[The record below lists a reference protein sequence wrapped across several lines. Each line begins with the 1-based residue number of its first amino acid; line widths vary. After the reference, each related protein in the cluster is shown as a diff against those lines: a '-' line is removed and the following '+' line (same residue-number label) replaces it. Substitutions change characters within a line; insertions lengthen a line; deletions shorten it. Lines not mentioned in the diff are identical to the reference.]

1 LPATAD
7 GERQLIVRHD
17 DLDAALV
24 LVDHYFG
31 DFRWRQ
37 GVDHESRGIRRP
49 GNDVDLLALQFADHR
64 LNAAATH
71 ADAGAD
77 GIDRGI
83 VGNHRDFGAAA
94 RIAGDR
100 LDLDDAVVDLGHLL
114 GEQHGHEL
122 WVGARQKDLRPA
134 QLLAHIEDIGTHPV
148 AGPERLA
155 RQAFVPA
162 HQALGP
168 AEVDRDVAELVALDD
183 AVDDFAGAVLEL
195 LVLALTLGFADL
207 LDDHLLGG
215 LGGDAPEVDGRE
227 VLDQEFAHAEAGLA
241 RRGLLRGHLGELVL
255 DLLDHLAEPAQVN
268 FAGAPVDFRPDIV
281 LVAVL
286 GAASLADR
294 LLHGLENLFALDA
307 FLPRHGIRDLKKLRS
322 RKRLFRFQTDP
333 VLFHA
338 HEAAAKAP
346 PALHR
351 DAQLNSRLEAGEAL
365 EILKS
370 GQRPVDARR
379 ADFQHIGTRDR
390 ILNVQ
395 NGAHEAAGQRAI
407 VHADGAAVL
416 ALDHDLELGAAVAGK
431 EYAHD
436 VETFGL
442 QGRRHQTLDRFGP
455 AFAGQSWH
463 PHLPVGSLALKASSV
478 LPDGTKKVGRWPTLR
493 GA

>member
-1 LPATAD
+1 LAHVLSAAAD

-24 LVDHYFG
+24 LVDHYLG
-31 DFRWRQ
+31 DLRRRQ

-64 LNAAATH
+64 LNAAAAH
-71 ADAGAD
+71 AD
-77 GIDRGI
+77 
-83 VGNHRDFGAAA
+83 
-94 RIAGDR
+94 
-100 LDLDDAVVDLGHLL
+100 
-114 GEQHGHEL
+114 EL

-241 RRGLLRGHLGELVL
+241 RRGLLHGHLGELVL

-281 LVAVL
+281 LVAVF

-322 RKRLFRFQTDP
+322 RKRRRFHHSHP
-333 VLFHA
+333 
-338 HEAAAKAP
+338 K
-346 PALHR
+346 
-351 DAQLNSRLEAGEAL
+351 RLM
-365 EILKS
+365 S
-370 GQRPVDARR
+370 C
-379 ADFQHIGTRDR
+379 
-390 ILNVQ
+390 
-395 NGAHEAAGQRAI
+395 AAGLDSPRSGHRSGP
-407 VHADGAAVL
+407 VWLFGYRRRTVRL
-416 ALDHDLELGAAVAGK
+416 ALVP
-431 EYAHD
+431 
-436 VETFGL
+436 F
-442 QGRRHQTLDRFGP
+442 
-455 AFAGQSWH
+455 
-463 PHLPVGSLALKASSV
+463 
-478 LPDGTKKVGRWPTLR
+478 PDGSCPVPRP
-493 GA
+493 